1 MKTIFRLPGISE
13 RLTAMLGVMLFAV
26 LPLTSRADV
35 PDVGSRAFS
44 GMYQIVSST
53 DPAFP
58 MQARQEWFLDFG
70 KGIRAG
76 QMSGNV
82 AVALRRNPN
91 VKVRIMAWQYF
102 PKQGIMVMG
111 NPFAEGSNKA
121 VAKGNWKMRP
131 AAGGFLWERGNYQM
145 VLHRADP
152 GDY

>member
-1 MKTIFRLPGISE
+1 MSPPRYFKTIDRDGGGHVFRD
-13 RLTAMLGVMLFAV
+13 VV
-26 LPLTSRADV
+26 LPSRADV
-35 PDVGSRAFS
+35 PDTGSREFC
-44 GMYQIVSST
+44 GMYQITSST

-102 PKQGIMVMG
+102 PKQGMMVMG

-121 VAKGNWKMRP
+121 VAKGKWKMRP
-131 AAGGFLWERGNYQM
+131 AAGGFLWERGSY
-145 VLHRADP
+145 RIGAPP
-152 GDY
+152 GRSS

>member
-1 MKTIFRLPGISE
+1 MV
-13 RLTAMLGVMLFAV
+13 GVMFFGMAP
-26 LPLTSRADV
+26 LPSRADV
-35 PDVGSRAFS
+35 PDADAREFS
-44 GMYQIVSST
+44 GMYQITSST

-58 MQARQEWFLDFG
+58 MLARQGWFLDFG

-76 QMSGNV
+76 HMSGNV
-82 AVALRRNPN
+82 AVALRRNPS

-131 AAGGFLWERGNYQM
+131 AAGGFVLERANYQM
-145 VLHRADP
+145 VLHR
-152 GDY
+152 GV